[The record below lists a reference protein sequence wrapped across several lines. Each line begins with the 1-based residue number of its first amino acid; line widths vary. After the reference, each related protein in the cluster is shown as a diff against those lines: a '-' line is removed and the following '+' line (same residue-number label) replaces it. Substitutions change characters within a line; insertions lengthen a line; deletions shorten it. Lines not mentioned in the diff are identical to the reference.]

1 MKDKDHRRSSS
12 SHLEMARKGQASNRG
27 EIVCSASSVIIA
39 AVELSFAWLVLLCLM
54 INFFTSRF
62 IPISGF
68 HDSCSWLIYHLKG
81 GGSQTEEDGLLPFR
95 TCAEDRL
102 KVSSLEESGKT
113 GAHQDPRELANA
125 AEGEAA
131 DGDGDEW
138 QAKQTFDKSREAVNL
153 EESLQAERGEALAAI
168 YLELEKERNASATAA
183 NEAMGMIA
191 RLQEEKAAV
200 VMEARQF
207 RRLVDEKSMHDQE
220 AIEYLQKVLANSEE
234 EKSELEE
241 EIFFYRMKLLLEQM
255 EEKSIGARRNGNSF
269 LLLSGTLPEERR
281 GREKSKEKAAAASAR
296 AANDRGA
303 DEDQSMSKVRTKEA
317 KHQIRSPLLG
327 LGPTKTDRATTR
339 SLSAMGTTKKQ
350 LVNTLVVKPENGN
363 EAEFM
368 SLRTRLSSAC
378 PSDAATESLGKGQ
391 EASEKLSDR
400 ALEEER
406 RLSVLEYVWKLE
418 EEFHEKARR
427 KQPAQIG
434 GSKSAQVLRSKT
446 QSPVERA
453 VTSEMATKA
462 ETSMSVMTEDN
473 PLWQRCHERKPSERN
488 LGVSSFVQG
497 YGSVNPDQ
505 HSEADQDENR
515 DRPEEAGMSMVSG
528 DETAGQCSDE
538 VLFEHDVYEVQES
551 SDELQRLAGE
561 LCRLRSH
568 QPDSHRLSKAN
579 LLYSDDDLRNN
590 NRNGMEYVRD
600 DFTVPLSEA
609 VNSGTD
615 TPWEELNWRAWKGDV
630 SMHSKTRRHHYWTS
644 VEDEVQQLTLRLN
657 ALEADR
663 HELKET
669 VDSLRENGEL
679 KLLQEIAKQLR
690 ELHGMEWKGLQG
702 QDSLSNAVS

>member
-1 MKDKDHRRSSS
+1 MSRARTSMKWDAYHVKTTILRCIFAFDIEICFLDSPTVCRCYVFLWGLKAILKFKRRTIQQEEASFSYYYYVKIAMKDKDPRRSSS
-12 SHLEMARKGQASNRG
+12 SHLEMARKGQASNRR
-27 EIVCSASSVIIA
+27 EIVCSASSIIIA

-54 INFFTSRF
+54 ISFFTSRF

-68 HDSCSWLIYHLKG
+68 HDSCSWLVYHLKG

-102 KVSSLEESGKT
+102 KVNSLEESGKT

-138 QAKQTFDKSREAVNL
+138 RAKQTFDKSREAVNL

-241 EIFFYRMKLLLEQM
+241 EIFFYRMKLLREQM

-303 DEDQSMSKVRTKEA
+303 DEDQSMSKVRTNEA
-317 KHQIRSPLLG
+317 KYQIRSPLLG
-327 LGPTKTDRATTR
+327 LRPTKTARATTR

-391 EASEKLSDR
+391 EASDR

-406 RLSVLEYVWKLE
+406 RSSVLEYVWKLE

-434 GSKSAQVLRSKT
+434 RSKNAQVLRSKT

-568 QPDSHRLSKAN
+568 QPDSHGLSKAN

-590 NRNGMEYVRD
+590 NRNGMEY
-600 DFTVPLSEA
+600 
-609 VNSGTD
+609 
-615 TPWEELNWRAWKGDV
+615 
-630 SMHSKTRRHHYWTS
+630 
-644 VEDEVQQLTLRLN
+644 
-657 ALEADR
+657 
-663 HELKET
+663 
-669 VDSLRENGEL
+669 NGEL

-702 QDSLSNAVS
+702 QDSLSNAIS